1 MSEFGHDTTA
11 DQVLEGKDLSG
22 KTVFITGGNSGL
34 GLETGR
40 AMAAKGAHVILA
52 GRDQAKLDEA
62 VSAIKGDVPDAQ
74 LETITCDLASLD
86 SVHAAGAEANE
97 RFDKIDLLIN
107 NAGVMAC
114 PKMHTADGFE
124 MQLGTN
130 HLGHFALTK
139 HLMPLVEA
147 GTGTKGS
154 GRIVNLSSRGHHIA
168 PVDLDDPNFE
178 KTEYQP
184 FLSYGRSKTA
194 NILFTVGLEKRFAD
208 KGIHSFAVHPGGIQT
223 NLGRHMSEE
232 ETEALVERIKTNDPN
247 YEWKT
252 IPQGAATQ
260 TWAATAEELEGKGGL
275 YCEDCHVAEV
285 DDTSSNGGVR
295 TYALDTAVAE
305 KLWAMSEEMTGVTFA

>member
-11 DQVLEGKDLSG
+11 DEVLEGKDLSG

-34 GLETGR
+34 GQETGR

-52 GRDQAKLDEA
+52 GRDQGKLDEA
-62 VSAIKGDVPDAQ
+62 VSAIRSEVPDAN

-114 PKMHTADGFE
+114 PKMHTDDGFE

-147 GTGTKGS
+147 GTDK
-154 GRIVNLSSRGHHIA
+154 RIVNLSSRGHHIA
-168 PVDLDDPNFE
+168 PVDFDDPNFE
-178 KTEYQP
+178 STDYVP

-194 NILFTVGLEKRFAD
+194 NVLFTVGLEKRFGD
-208 KGIHSFAVHPGGIQT
+208 KGIHSYAVHPGGIQT

-232 ETEALVERIKTNDPN
+232 ESAALVERVTENDPGFS
-247 YEWKT
+247 WKT

-260 TWAATAEELEGKGGL
+260 TWAATADELEGKGGL
-275 YCEDCHVAEV
+275 YCEDCNVAEV
-285 DDTSSNGGVR
+285 DDASPNSGVR
-295 TYALDTAVAE
+295 TYALDPVAAD